1 MPWEAAATERQD
13 RPTYGDDPKAAAAR
27 FLYAD
32 LDPTPRIQG
41 LETVA
46 QVRAWQQVEADR
58 DDARQRVMAAL
69 NQRLR
74 ALRDGDADAE
84 GDSQEVS
91 A

>member
-1 MPWEAAATERQD
+1 MPWEAATTEDHD
-13 RPTYGDDPKAAAAR
+13 RPQYDEDLKATAAR

-41 LETVA
+41 LETTA

-58 DDARQRVMAAL
+58 EESRERVMAAL

-74 ALRDGDADAE
+74 ALRDGGAGAE
-84 GDSQEVS
+84 GDSQEAS

>member
-1 MPWEAAATERQD
+1 MPWEAAATETAE
-13 RPTYGDDPKAAAAR
+13 RPQYDEDLKATAAR

-58 DDARQRVMAAL
+58 DDPRTRVMAAL

-74 ALRDGDADAE
+74 ALRDGEADSE
-84 GDSQEVS
+84 GDSTEVS